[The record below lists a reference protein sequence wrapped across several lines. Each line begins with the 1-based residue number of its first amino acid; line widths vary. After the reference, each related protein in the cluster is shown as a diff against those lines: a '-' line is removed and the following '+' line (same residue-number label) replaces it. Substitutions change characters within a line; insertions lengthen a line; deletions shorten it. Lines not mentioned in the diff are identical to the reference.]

1 MSSQHPIIAFEVAH
15 VHQDEML
22 HRADVQRLMGVAG
35 SGQRRGLDGAKL
47 AMGQRL
53 VRLGERLQATR
64 SRSNGSELAAAA
76 GVLRISR

>member
-22 HRADVQRLMGVAG
+22 HRAEVHRLTDVAG
-35 SGQRRGLDGAKL
+35 SGQRRGLTGAKQ
-47 AMGQRL
+47 AMGQGL
-53 VRLGERLQATR
+53 VRIGERLQATR
-64 SRSNGSELAAAA
+64 SRSNGNELAAAA